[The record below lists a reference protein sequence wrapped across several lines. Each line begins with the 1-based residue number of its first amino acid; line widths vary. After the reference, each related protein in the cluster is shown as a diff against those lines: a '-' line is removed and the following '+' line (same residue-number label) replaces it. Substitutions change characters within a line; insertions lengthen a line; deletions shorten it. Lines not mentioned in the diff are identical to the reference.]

1 MSAGVQ
7 SAAVGPTGRF
17 ATALE
22 ALTAAGVSAHA
33 GGRLADVGCGSG
45 EVAEAMALRGF
56 AVTAVDGDPVLVDA
70 TRDRCLGLPVIAVL
84 QDPQALDLPVAGFEV
99 VHSSWLL
106 HRLADA
112 EHAVRAMARA
122 AAPGGLVVL
131 QYSHG
136 QPRTAGFAL
145 GDVVESVAARPPWRD
160 RLPAAPVAATHHPL
174 EEVSALLIA
183 EGLEVLHTET
193 AVSMSG
199 GEHPAAA
206 LAVRTGGLGE
216 DATAF
221 LGECV
226 RALRA
231 ADALDPHHVRLVAR
245 RRLPGGGAARDR
257 VSPSGPRG
265 RQG

>member
-1 MSAGVQ
+1 MSARVQ
-7 SAAVGPTGRF
+7 SSAVDPTGRI

-22 ALTAAGVSAHA
+22 ALAAAGALGYA

-45 EVAEAMALRGF
+45 EVAEAMAVHGF

-70 TRDRCLGLPVIAVL
+70 TRDRCLGLPVTAEL
-84 QDPQALDLPVAGFEV
+84 QDPQALDLSAAGFEV

-136 QPRTAGFAL
+136 QPRAAGFAL
-145 GDVVESVAARPPWRD
+145 GDVVEAVAARPPWRD
-160 RLPAAPVAATHHPL
+160 RLPAAPVAVTHHPL
-174 EEVSALLIA
+174 EEVCALLRA
-183 EGLEVLHTET
+183 EGLDVLDTET
-193 AVSMSG
+193 AVGMSG

-231 ADALDPHHVRLVAR
+231 ADALDPHHVRVVAR
-245 RRLPGGGAARDR
+245 R
-257 VSPSGPRG
+257 PRPAG
-265 RQG
+265 